1 MTYIC
6 YQEKRFNAKSQQT
19 IETANEIIREYQGQ
33 GYTLTLRQLYY
44 QFVSRNLIENT
55 ERSYKALGAVINDA
69 RIAGEISWNA
79 IEDRARESHIPF
91 INENMQEAFNAIEYG
106 YAVDVWARQPVYL
119 EVWVEKEALGNV
131 VERPCNRFRVP
142 HMACKGYL
150 SASQA
155 WRAGQRFEE
164 ARDRG
169 QKCVLIHLGDHDP
182 SGIDMTRDNGERLEM
197 FSRGGVTVER
207 IALNMDQVNR
217 YNPPPN
223 PAKIT
228 DTRAQGYIQKFGN
241 KSWELDALEPSVIDQ
256 MIVKTIQK
264 HMNTKLWNEALKEE
278 EEARA
283 HLKRYYDEFE
293 FVDAYMKDN
302 NHE

>member
-19 IETANEIIREYQGQ
+19 IETADTIIGEYQRQ

-55 ERSYKALGAVINDA
+55 EKSYKALGAVINDA
-69 RIAGEISWNA
+69 RVAGLLPWNG
-79 IEDRARESHIPF
+79 IEDRARESHIPYT
-91 INENMQEAFNAIEYG
+91 NEDMQEVFNGLDSFYS
-106 YAVDVWARQPVYL
+106 VDIWARQPTYL

-131 VERPCNRFRVP
+131 VERPCNSLRVP

-155 WRAGQRFEE
+155 WRAGQRFER

-169 QKCVLIHLGDHDP
+169 QRCVLIHLGDHDP
-182 SGIDMTRDNGERLEM
+182 SGIDMTRDNGERLEL
-197 FSRGGVTVER
+197 FSRGDIKVER
-207 IALNMDQVNR
+207 IALNMDQVQR
-217 YNPPPN
+217 YSPPPN

-228 DTRAQGYIQKFGN
+228 DTRAQGYIKKFGN
-241 KSWELDALEPSVIDQ
+241 KSWELDALEPSVIDR
-256 MIVKTIQK
+256 MLSDAIRRYLVKGP
-264 HMNTKLWNEALKEE
+264 WDEAVQEE
-278 EEARA
+278 QAARD

-293 FVDAYMKDN
+293 HIDAYVRDN
-302 NHE
+302 LHD